1 MWENRDNFQKVS
13 GLFYPIDVD
22 YGEEQP
28 QNMDIVDSESKLAQS
43 IQNLIRLIF
52 DVKAMQKVM
61 MEFELDTEKMP
72 LGKLSKKQIQS
83 AFNVLTELQTLV
95 EKGGTEALFI
105 DASNRFYT
113 LVPHSF
119 GVDAAPILR
128 DQEVVKVGFDNAHFS
143 LQY

>member
-1 MWENRDNFQKVS
+1 MWEHRDNFQKVP
-13 GLFYPIDVD
+13 GLFYPIDID
-22 YGEEQP
+22 YGEEQS
-28 QNMDIVDSESKLAQS
+28 QNMDIVASESKLAQP

-83 AFNVLTELQTLV
+83 AFKVLTELQTLI
-95 EKGGTEALFI
+95 EKGGAEARFI

-119 GVDAAPILR
+119 GVDVAPILNG
-128 DQEVVKVGFDNAHFS
+128 EEAVKVGFYSFFF
-143 LQY
+143 L